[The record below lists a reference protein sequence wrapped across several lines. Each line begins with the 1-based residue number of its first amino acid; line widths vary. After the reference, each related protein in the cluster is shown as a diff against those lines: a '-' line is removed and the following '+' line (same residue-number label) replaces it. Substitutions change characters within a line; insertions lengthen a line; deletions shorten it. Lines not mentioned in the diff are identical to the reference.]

1 MRNLHCESRY
11 YRYDR
16 KNGNIVKTLKI
27 FEILSEISLALVT
40 IYLLNWI
47 LKWHKFAQ
55 SKTQIH
61 PALMIL

>member
-47 LKWHKFAQ
+47 LK
-55 SKTQIH
+55 
-61 PALMIL
+61 